1 VSPRVSIVIATRDR
15 RQLLTRARASV
26 AAQSFRDFEI
36 VVVDDGS
43 TDGTGDWLRAHHPAV
58 QLFASGTSRG
68 AAAAR
73 NSGVAAAR
81 GAIIAFLDDD
91 DAWQPAYLETQVRHL
106 GRHPEAALS
115 ATRHVTVDGA
125 GRVSCPNT
133 PPLFADRNA
142 SVRLLA
148 ECPIHTLSQVA
159 CRHAVF
165 DRLGPF
171 DESLAV
177 VHDLDW
183 YVRLAA
189 AGERAE
195 QLGDALVTRSM
206 PGGLVTQHRL
216 WHAEE
221 WGAGAR
227 WFAALAIAPRDRRRI
242 RAARALFFAKLG
254 AARGDLTF
262 SLARLADVLRASP
275 ADGARIAARRL
286 LQRRRRDA
294 APVATSAAWGNPT

>member
-1 VSPRVSIVIATRDR
+1 MSPRISIVIATRDR
-15 RQLLTRARASV
+15 RQLLARALASV

-58 QLFASGTSRG
+58 RLVAAAASRG

-73 NSGVAAAR
+73 NSGVARAR
-81 GAIIAFLDDD
+81 GAIVAFLDDD
-91 DAWQPAYLETQVRHL
+91 DAWQPAYLEAQAGHL
-106 GRHPEAALS
+106 ARHPEAALS
-115 ATRHVTVDGA
+115 ATRHVGVDGA
-125 GRVSCPNT
+125 GRVSCPHA
-133 PPLFADRNA
+133 PPLFADRDA

-159 CRHAVF
+159 CRRAVF
-165 DRLGPF
+165 ERVGPF

-195 QLGDALVTRSM
+195 QLGDALVTRSL
-206 PGGLVTQHRL
+206 PGGLVTRHRL

-221 WGAGAR
+221 RGAEAR

-254 AARGDLTF
+254 AVRGDLAF

-286 LQRRRRDA
+286 LQRVRREA
-294 APVATSAAWGNPT
+294 APVATSAAWGSPT